1 MNLRCV
7 FLILMMAAAVFG
19 QLASPN
25 AAGVSMGHI
34 HLYVSDVAA
43 QQNFWTTMMG
53 GVPVANG
60 KLEMIQFP
68 GVMILLRKAD
78 TSGGPEGSIVNHLG
92 FVWKDLPAALAK
104 WKAAGLKIEQAG
116 DPNRGFVDS
125 PGDGLRVE
133 FTGDPALKTPVAFHH
148 IHLYPQDVPAMQAW
162 YAKVLG
168 GAPGKRAAGSKVDS
182 KAGSIDSIDVPGVSL
197 LFSMSETKLL
207 PTAGRSLEHIG
218 FEVKNLP
225 EFLQRLEAMGIKP
238 DVPIRPSNFSPKLR
252 VAFISDPWG
261 TKMEITEGLAP

>member
-1 MNLRCV
+1 MNLRCA
-7 FLILMMAAAVFG
+7 FLILMLAATVFG
-19 QLASPN
+19 QLAPPN
-25 AAGVSMGHI
+25 ATGVSMGHI

-43 QQNFWTTMMG
+43 QQSFWTTMMG
-53 GVPVANG
+53 GTPVANG

-68 GVMILLRKAD
+68 GVMILLRKAE
-78 TSGGPEGSIVNHLG
+78 TSGGPEGSIVNHFGL
-92 FVWKDLPAALAK
+92 VWKDLPAALAK

-116 DPNRGFVDS
+116 DPNQGYVNA
-125 PGDGLRVE
+125 PGDGIRVE
-133 FTGDPALKTPVAFHH
+133 FSSDPRLKTPVAMNH

-168 GAPGKRAAGSKVDS
+168 GTPSKRPGGP

-197 LFSMSETKLL
+197 LFSMGETKLL

-225 EFLQRLEAMGIKP
+225 EFLQRLETMGIKP